1 VTRFLRVRVLGHDVR
16 VAVQAGAVSSMTT
29 SGALPM
35 ADTPGA
41 YVFDN

>member
-1 VTRFLRVRVLGHDVR
+1 MLLWVRALGHDVR

-29 SGALPM
+29 SGACL
-35 ADTPGA
+35 ADAPGA